1 MEQEYLKGM
10 ENVWWNITHPI
21 KNIKQYGVKNFIS
34 QEIIPLSLDKDGARY
49 LPNYMHHVVG
59 AGMIYKKLA
68 EWYDYHG
75 VKYPHVFSIVT
86 SIFYHFM
93 NETLENGSYQ
103 GSNTDPIADLLIFDP
118 LGIIL
123 FSSNVINR
131 FFSKTLTL
139 DDWSLQPVYNPW
151 NRRIANAGQQF
162 ILKFQLPFAQKY
174 SLFTYWGIN
183 GISGLS
189 YSYKNEHN
197 ISIGI
202 GQVVNKL
209 NQNLLRKSRFMTPEL
224 DGAIGMFYDRNHSLI
239 LSIIIS
245 GPRMYNVRINLYPG
259 IMKFSKLNTGLYLGF
274 GEWDH
279 LIFGI
284 TLVHIPIGL
293 SIGGGY

>member
-1 MEQEYLKGM
+1 
-10 ENVWWNITHPI
+10 
-21 KNIKQYGVKNFIS
+21 
-34 QEIIPLSLDKDGARY
+34 
-49 LPNYMHHVVG
+49 
-59 AGMIYKKLA
+59 
-68 EWYDYHG
+68 
-75 VKYPHVFSIVT
+75 
-86 SIFYHFM
+86 
-93 NETLENGSYQ
+93 
-103 GSNTDPIADLLIFDP
+103 